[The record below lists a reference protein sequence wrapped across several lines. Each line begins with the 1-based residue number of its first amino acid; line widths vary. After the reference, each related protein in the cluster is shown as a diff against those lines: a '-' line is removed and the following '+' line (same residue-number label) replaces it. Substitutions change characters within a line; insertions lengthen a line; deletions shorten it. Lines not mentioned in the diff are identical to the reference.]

1 MEQETSKVEEP
12 IQVEETKAVEEE
24 PKKIETNDVE
34 TTTRKPKG
42 HRPKKESKDNL
53 LQKVNCEKCDKV
65 ISLHNKKYTH
75 KKFCKKE
82 ITEEPKPEPKPE
94 PEQQLVEPEPV
105 KQLLPISS
113 RHIQPSISVTRPLN
127 IREKML
133 QQKISNASRLIA
145 QAF

>member
-1 MEQETSKVEEP
+1 M
-12 IQVEETKAVEEE
+12 
-24 PKKIETNDVE
+24 
-34 TTTRKPKG
+34 
-42 HRPKKESKDNL
+42 
-53 LQKVNCEKCDKV
+53 

-82 ITEEPKPEPKPE
+82 ITEEPKPEPEQTVEE
-94 PEQQLVEPEPV
+94 PSVEPV

-113 RHIQPSISVTRPLN
+113 RYIQPSISVTRPLN

>member
-1 MEQETSKVEEP
+1 M
-12 IQVEETKAVEEE
+12 
-24 PKKIETNDVE
+24 
-34 TTTRKPKG
+34 
-42 HRPKKESKDNL
+42 
-53 LQKVNCEKCDKV
+53 
-65 ISLHNKKYTH
+65 
-75 KKFCKKE
+75 FCKKE

-94 PEQQLVEPEPV
+94 PEQTVEPSVEPV

>member
-1 MEQETSKVEEP
+1 VPE
-12 IQVEETKAVEEE
+12 A
-24 PKKIETNDVE
+24 
-34 TTTRKPKG
+34 KG
-42 HRPKKESKDNL
+42 ASPL
-53 LQKVNCEKCDKV
+53 
-65 ISLHNKKYTH
+65 
-75 KKFCKKE
+75 
-82 ITEEPKPEPKPE
+82 
-94 PEQQLVEPEPV
+94 PV